1 MPQNSDLPVGA
12 YRKPGRRGL
21 YDKMGNAIAV
31 LPSTGEVVGA
41 LPLLKA
47 QSTLRRAVSAEDFCG
62 VYFLI
67 ADGAIVY
74 VGRSIK
80 MASRIQ
86 AHRAAGVRF
95 DSVYCL
101 RMPVEL
107 VERAEAAY
115 IARLAPP
122 LNRAQPRRH
131 MDDVPPPPAPRPL
144 TGPPRRRSL
153 DEIIDAAIARRR
165 KPRDPA

>member
-1 MPQNSDLPVGA
+1 LPHNADLPSGV

-21 YDKMGNAIAV
+21 YDKLGNAIAV

-41 LPLLKA
+41 LPLLQA
-47 QSTLRRAVSAEDFCG
+47 QSILRRAVSAEDFCG

-95 DSVYCL
+95 DSFYCL

-115 IARLAPP
+115 IARFAPP
-122 LNRAQPRRH
+122 LNRARPRRH
-131 MDDVPPPPAPRPL
+131 TDDVPRKPSVGA
-144 TGPPRRRSL
+144 TGTTRRRRTV
-153 DEIIDAAIARRR
+153 DEIIDAAMARRKR
-165 KPRDPA
+165 AG